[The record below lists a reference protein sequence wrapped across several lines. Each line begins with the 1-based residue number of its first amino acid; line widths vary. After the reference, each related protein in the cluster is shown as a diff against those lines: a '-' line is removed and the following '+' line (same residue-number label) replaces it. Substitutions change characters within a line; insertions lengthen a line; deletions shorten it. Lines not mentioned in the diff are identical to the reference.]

1 MDIVYILLGV
11 IFVLL
16 LVLLFVVLIRINN
29 KKIKGEL
36 EYISENYD
44 ISQFKND
51 ALTTD
56 SPDIYNY
63 KLTAVMKAQQN
74 KIAEL
79 QNQIN
84 KLQQNVEKSAE
95 ELEAERAKVRE
106 AVEKNN
112 APVVNIPLP
121 EMKDEEIT
129 IIDDTIPTGTNENP
143 SEVISIPGVN
153 VPEEKIV
160 DNGEEIEVVG
170 SEELKEDGEEI
181 EIPTSAIE
189 KVTPPTSNTQP
200 PLKITEVKVNTNP
213 IGYANAKEKA
223 FASITDGNT
232 TINRDIKSTTPEQ
245 KNLSYKTEVLDLS
258 EIKELMNNEKN

>member
-11 IFVLL
+11 IIVLL
-16 LVLLFVVLIRINN
+16 LVLLFVILLRINK

-44 ISQFKND
+44 ISQFKD
-51 ALTTD
+51 DVLTTD

-63 KLTAVMKAQQN
+63 KLSAIMKAQEHR
-74 KIAEL
+74 IAEL
-79 QNQIN
+79 QSQITQ
-84 KLQQNVEKSAE
+84 LQQNVEKSAE

-121 EMKDEEIT
+121 DMKDEEIPV
-129 IIDDTIPTGTNENP
+129 IDDTIPTGTNENP
-143 SEVISIPGVN
+143 SEVIKIPGVN
-153 VPEEKIV
+153 IPEEKIV

-170 SEELKEDGEEI
+170 SEELKEEGEEI
-181 EIPTSAIE
+181 EIPDTAIKNE
-189 KVTPPTSNTQP
+189 TPPVEHIQP
-200 PLKITEVKVNTNP
+200 PLKITKVKVNTNP
-213 IGYANAKEKA
+213 IGYANAKTTA
-223 FASITDGNT
+223 FASTTDGNT
-232 TINRDIKSTTPEQ
+232 TINKDIKPTTPEN
-245 KNLSYKTEVLDLS
+245 KSLSYKTEVLDLS

>member
-1 MDIVYILLGV
+1 MHIVYILLGV
-11 IFVLL
+11 IIVLL
-16 LVLLFVVLIRINN
+16 LVLLFVILIRINK

-44 ISQFKND
+44 ICEFKD
-51 ALTTD
+51 DVLTSD

-79 QNQIN
+79 QNQITV
-84 KLQQNVEKSAE
+84 LQQNVEKSAE

-121 EMKDEEIT
+121 DIKDEEIMV
-129 IIDDTIPTGTNENP
+129 IDDTLPEGMKEAP
-143 SEVISIPGVN
+143 EEVINIPGVN
-153 VPEEKIV
+153 TPEERV
-160 DNGEEIEVVG
+160 DDDGEEIEVARG
-170 SEELKEDGEEI
+170 EELKEDGEEI
-181 EIPTSAIE
+181 EIPDDAI
-189 KVTPPTSNTQP
+189 KTDSPPVENIQP
-200 PLKITEVKVNTNP
+200 PLNIKEIKVNTNP
-213 IGYANAKEKA
+213 IGYANATTTA
-223 FASITDGNT
+223 FASTTDGNT
-232 TINRDIKSTTPEQ
+232 TINRDIKSSTPEN
-245 KNLSYKTEVLDLS
+245 KSLSYKTEVLDLS